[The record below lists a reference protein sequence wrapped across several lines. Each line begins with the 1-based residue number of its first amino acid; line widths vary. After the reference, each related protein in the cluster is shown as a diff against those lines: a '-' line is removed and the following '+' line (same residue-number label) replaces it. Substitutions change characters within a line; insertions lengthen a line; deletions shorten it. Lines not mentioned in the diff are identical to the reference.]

1 MPHEDTFETDDD
13 SPLYRQRSGEH
24 WRNPWEDYR
33 EYRDAAAVL
42 RVEAEDYWVLPRFRE
57 VWEAARDVE
66 TFSSAS
72 GLTTH
77 YDEMEAMN
85 LAPTIVMM
93 DPPKHTAFRKLVS
106 AGFTPRRVDA
116 LEPSMR
122 AWVRERIDRLR
133 SGEEKDFIAGLARPL
148 PCWVVANYLGVPEGD
163 RRLFDRWTQ
172 AIVGGTA
179 SGDLLGSQSGAEAAA
194 ELYAYFTELIERK
207 KQDPGEDMITQLAFA
222 DLDGT
227 PLETLEIL
235 GYAFVMITGG
245 NDTATGL
252 LGGAAELLTEFP
264 AERAKLQAQPELIPN
279 AVEEALRLTSPV
291 QDLART
297 TRREVEIAGV
307 SIPAGKRVLL
317 HYGSANRDEREFGD
331 TAGRFDVARRI
342 DRILSFTVGPH
353 YCLGAAAA
361 RMQGRLVLEELLA
374 ACPDFA
380 VDSAAG
386 TYAPGVH
393 VRRFESLPFETRA
406 T

>member
-1 MPHEDTFETDDD
+1 
-13 SPLYRQRSGEH
+13 
-24 WRNPWEDYR
+24 
-33 EYRDAAAVL
+33 
-42 RVEAEDYWVLPRFRE
+42 
-57 VWEAARDVE
+57 
-66 TFSSAS
+66 
-72 GLTTH
+72 
-77 YDEMEAMN
+77 
-85 LAPTIVMM
+85 
-93 DPPKHTAFRKLVS
+93 
-106 AGFTPRRVDA
+106 
-116 LEPSMR
+116 MR

-163 RRLFDRWTQ
+163 RGLFDRWTQ

-207 KQDPGEDMITQLAFA
+207 KKDPGEDMITQLAFA

-252 LGGAAELLTEFP
+252 LGGAAELLTDFP
-264 AERAKLQAQPELIPN
+264 AERAKLQARPELVPN

-297 TRREVEIAGV
+297 TRRKVEIDGV

-331 TAGRFDVARRI
+331 TADRFDVERRI

-361 RMQGRLVLEELLA
+361 RMQGRLVLEELLS
-374 ACPDFA
+374 ACPDFS